1 MNHKQKQGKHKPS
14 KGTPYGESDSS
25 GKKKGGHLGD
35 LPGLGGQKRDPD
47 YDFGGFDGF
56 DEESDKGGNKISN
69 AEKYL
74 NEFDKEQNEG
84 FKVEV
89 KKPKGQQTS
98 SGKKKQSKFNKHMG
112 NVENVDDEI
121 EEDINDD
128 HHDQNMLGA
137 NLVSNIERSG
147 AGITVS

>member
-35 LPGLGGQKRDPD
+35 LPGLSSKKDPD
-47 YDFGGFDGF
+47 YDFGGFDDFGEG
-56 DEESDKGGNKISN
+56 DSDRQGGNKISN

-74 NEFDKEQNEG
+74 NDFDNEQKEG

-89 KKPKGQQTS
+89 KKPG
-98 SGKKKQSKFNKHMG
+98 SKH
-112 NVENVDDEI
+112 
-121 EEDINDD
+121 
-128 HHDQNMLGA
+128 
-137 NLVSNIERSG
+137 
-147 AGITVS
+147 